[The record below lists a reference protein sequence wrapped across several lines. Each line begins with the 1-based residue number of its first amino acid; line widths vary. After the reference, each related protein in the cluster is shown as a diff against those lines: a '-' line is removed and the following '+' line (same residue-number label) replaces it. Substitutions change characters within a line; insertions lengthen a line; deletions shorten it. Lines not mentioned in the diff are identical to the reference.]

1 MFKKLHIKLTFYM
14 GIILTIFMVFITTGI
29 YYFTK
34 FVYEDQTCKLMANE
48 ALKIQ
53 IYNRDPITIEDLFT
67 NRNFSTLKNR
77 IFLFGNE
84 KLSSNYVSYDKSMNV
99 LHVKSEDTD
108 LAEAIID
115 LAIKSLNEKKDS
127 FEKKKVNGVSYRV
140 YTKYIES
147 GNTPK
152 VIQVYEETSGESY
165 FWSFLKTVLWLM
177 GVIGIL
183 ALLTISYIFTGKA
196 LKPVKESWIK
206 QKEFIADASHELR
219 TPLTVIQTNL
229 DVMMSD
235 DEGTIEENEIWL
247 DNAYSETRVMADLI
261 DQLLTLAKVDANETN
276 LDIIEISL
284 SEIVENV
291 TDNMQIMAKN
301 KNLNIVTDIKEDVII
316 KGDYDKIRRLVVI
329 LIDNAIKYTE
339 EGSITIKLYTE
350 KKQKV
355 LSVKDTGI
363 GISDEDKKR
372 IFDRFYRSDKARN
385 RKFGGTGLG
394 LSIAKWIVESHR
406 ASIDVDSNIGEGST
420 FIVKFN

>member
-1 MFKKLHIKLTFYM
+1 M

-53 IYNRDPITIEDLFT
+53 IYNRDPVSLEDLFT
-67 NRNFSTLKNR
+67 NRNFSSLKNR

-115 LAIKSLNEKKDS
+115 LAVKSLNEKKDS
-127 FEKKKVNGVSYRV
+127 FEKKKVDGVGYRI
-140 YTKYIES
+140 YTKYIDSE
-147 GNTPK
+147 NTPK
-152 VIQVYEETSGESY
+152 VIQVYEETSGENY

-177 GVIGIL
+177 GVIGII
-183 ALLTISYIFTGKA
+183 ALLAISYIFTGKA
-196 LKPVKESWIK
+196 LNPVKETWKK

-235 DEGTIEENEIWL
+235 EDGTIVENEIWL
-247 DNAYSETRVMADLI
+247 DNAYSETRVMANLI
-261 DQLLTLAKVDANETN
+261 DQLLTLAKVDANETK
-276 LDIIEISL
+276 LDVMEISL
-284 SEIVENV
+284 SEIVDNV

-301 KNLNIVTDIKEDVII
+301 KNLNMVTEIKENVIM

-329 LIDNAIKYTE
+329 LVDNAIKYTE
-339 EGSITIKLYTE
+339 EGSIIIKLYTE
-350 KKQKV
+350 KKQKI

-406 ASIDVDSNIGEGST
+406 ATIDVDSKIGEGST

>member
-276 LDIIEISL
+276 HDIIEISL
-284 SEIVENV
+284 SEIVENL

>member
-1 MFKKLHIKLTFYM
+1 MFKQLHIKLTFYM

-29 YYFTK
+29 FYFTK

-53 IYNRDPITIEDLFT
+53 IYNRDPISIEDLFT
-67 NRNFSTLKNR
+67 NRNFSSLKNR
-77 IFLFGNE
+77 IFLFGSE
-84 KLSSNYVSYDKSMNV
+84 RLSSNYISYDKSMNI
-99 LHVKSEDTD
+99 LHVKIEDAD
-108 LAEAIID
+108 LADAFID
-115 LAIKSLNEKKDS
+115 FAIKSINEKKDS
-127 FEKKKVNGVSYRV
+127 FEKKRVNGIGYRI
-140 YTKYIES
+140 YTKYIDSE
-147 GNTPK
+147 NTPK
-152 VIQVYEETSGESY
+152 VIQVYEDTSGENY

-183 ALLTISYIFTGKA
+183 ALLAISYIFTGKA
-196 LKPVKESWIK
+196 LKPVKESWKK
-206 QKEFIADASHELR
+206 QKEFLADASHELR

-229 DVMMSD
+229 DVMISD
-235 DEGTIEENEIWL
+235 EDGTIEENEVWL
-247 DNAYSETRVMADLI
+247 DNAYSETRVMATLI

-291 TDNMQIMAKN
+291 ADNMQIMAKN
-301 KNLNIVTDIKEDVII
+301 KNLNMMTDIKEDVII

-339 EGSITIKLYTE
+339 DGSITIKLYTE
-350 KKQKV
+350 KKLKV

-394 LSIAKWIVESHR
+394 LSIAKWIVDSHR
-406 ASIDVDSNIGEGST
+406 ATIDVESKIGEGST
-420 FIVKFN
+420 FIVKFY

>member
-53 IYNRDPITIEDLFT
+53 IYNRDPVSLEDLFT
-67 NRNFSTLKNR
+67 NRNFSSLKNR

-115 LAIKSLNEKKDS
+115 LAVKSLNEKKDS
-127 FEKKKVNGVSYRV
+127 FEKKKVDGVGYRI
-140 YTKYIES
+140 YTKYIDSE
-147 GNTPK
+147 NTPK
-152 VIQVYEETSGESY
+152 VIQVYEETSGENY

-177 GVIGIL
+177 GVIGII
-183 ALLTISYIFTGKA
+183 ALLAISYIFTGKA
-196 LKPVKESWIK
+196 LNPVKETWKK

-235 DEGTIEENEIWL
+235 EDGTIVENEIWL
-247 DNAYSETRVMADLI
+247 DNAYSETRVMANLI
-261 DQLLTLAKVDANETN
+261 DQLLTLAKVDANETK
-276 LDIIEISL
+276 LDVMEISL
-284 SEIVENV
+284 SEIVDNV
-291 TDNMQIMAKN
+291 TDNMRIMAKN
-301 KNLNIVTDIKEDVII
+301 KNLNMVTEIKENVIM

-329 LIDNAIKYTE
+329 LVDNAIKYTE
-339 EGSITIKLYTE
+339 EGSIIIKLYTE
-350 KKQKV
+350 KKQKI

-406 ASIDVDSNIGEGST
+406 ATIDVDSKIGEGST

>member
-53 IYNRDPITIEDLFT
+53 IYNRDPVSLEDLFT
-67 NRNFSTLKNR
+67 NRNFSSLKNR

-115 LAIKSLNEKKDS
+115 LAVKSLNEKKDS
-127 FEKKKVNGVSYRV
+127 FEKKKVDGVGYRI
-140 YTKYIES
+140 YTKYIDSE
-147 GNTPK
+147 NTPK
-152 VIQVYEETSGESY
+152 VIQVYEETSGENY

-177 GVIGIL
+177 GVIGII
-183 ALLTISYIFTGKA
+183 ALLAISYIFTGKA
-196 LKPVKESWIK
+196 LNPVKETWKK
-206 QKEFIADASHELR
+206 QKELIADASHELR

-235 DEGTIEENEIWL
+235 EDGTIVENEIWL
-247 DNAYSETRVMADLI
+247 DNAYSETRVMANLI
-261 DQLLTLAKVDANETN
+261 DQLLTLAKVDANETK
-276 LDIIEISL
+276 LDVMEISL
-284 SEIVENV
+284 SEIVDNV

-301 KNLNIVTDIKEDVII
+301 KNLNMVTEIKENVIM

-329 LIDNAIKYTE
+329 LVDNAIKYTE
-339 EGSITIKLYTE
+339 EGSIIIKLYTE
-350 KKQKV
+350 KKQKI

-406 ASIDVDSNIGEGST
+406 ATIDVDSKIGEGST

>member
-1 MFKKLHIKLTFYM
+1 MFKRLHIKLTFYM

-29 YYFTK
+29 FYFTK

-53 IYNRDPITIEDLFT
+53 IYNRDPVSLEELFT

-77 IFLFGNE
+77 IFLFGSE
-84 KLSSNYVSYDKSMNV
+84 KLSSNYVSYDKSMNI
-99 LHVKSEDTD
+99 LHVKSEDTR
-108 LAEAIID
+108 LAESIID

-127 FEKKKVNGVSYRV
+127 FEKKKINGIGYRI
-140 YTKYIES
+140 YTKYVNNE
-147 GNTPK
+147 NTPK
-152 VIQVYEETSGESY
+152 VIQVYEDTLGENY

-183 ALLTISYIFTGKA
+183 ALLTISYVFTGKA
-196 LKPVKESWIK
+196 LNPVRDSWK
-206 QKEFIADASHELR
+206 RQKEFIADASHELR

-235 DEGTIEENEIWL
+235 AEGTIEENEIWL
-247 DNAYSETRVMADLI
+247 DNAYSETRVMANMI
-261 DQLLTLAKVDANETN
+261 DQLLTLAKVDANESN
-276 LDIIEISL
+276 LDIIELSL

-291 TDNMQIMAKN
+291 SDNMKIMAIN
-301 KNLNIVTDIKEDVII
+301 KNLNMVTEIQDNVII

-329 LIDNAIKYTE
+329 LLDNAIKYTQ
-339 EGSITIKLYTE
+339 EGSVSIKLYTE
-350 KKQKV
+350 KRQKV
-355 LSVKDTGI
+355 LSVQDTGI
-363 GISDEDKKR
+363 GISDEDKTR

-406 ASIDVDSNIGEGST
+406 AYIDVESKVGEGST
-420 FIVKFN
+420 FTVKFI

>member
-1 MFKKLHIKLTFYM
+1 MFKRLHIKLTFYM

-29 YYFTK
+29 FYFTK

-53 IYNRDPITIEDLFT
+53 IYNRDPVSLEELFT

-77 IFLFGNE
+77 IFLFGSE
-84 KLSSNYVSYDKSMNV
+84 KLSSNYVSYDKSMNI
-99 LHVKSEDTD
+99 LHVKSEDTR
-108 LAEAIID
+108 LAESIID

-127 FEKKKVNGVSYRV
+127 FEKKKINGIGYRI
-140 YTKYIES
+140 YTKYVNNE
-147 GNTPK
+147 NTPK
-152 VIQVYEETSGESY
+152 VIQVYEDTLGENY

-183 ALLTISYIFTGKA
+183 ALLTISYVFTGKA
-196 LKPVKESWIK
+196 LYPVRDSWK
-206 QKEFIADASHELR
+206 RQKEFIADASHELR

-235 DEGTIEENEIWL
+235 AEGTIEENEIWL
-247 DNAYSETRVMADLI
+247 DNAYSETRVMANMI
-261 DQLLTLAKVDANETN
+261 DQLLTLAKVDANESN
-276 LDIIEISL
+276 LDIIELSL

-291 TDNMQIMAKN
+291 SDNMKIMAIN
-301 KNLNIVTDIKEDVII
+301 KNLNMVTEIQDNVII

-329 LIDNAIKYTE
+329 LLDNAIKYTQ
-339 EGSITIKLYTE
+339 EGSVSIKLYTE
-350 KKQKV
+350 KRQKV
-355 LSVKDTGI
+355 LSVQDTGI
-363 GISDEDKKR
+363 GISDEDKTR

-406 ASIDVDSNIGEGST
+406 AYIDVESKVGEGST
-420 FIVKFN
+420 FTVKFI

>member
-53 IYNRDPITIEDLFT
+53 IYNRDPVSLEDLFT
-67 NRNFSTLKNR
+67 NRNFSSLKNR

-115 LAIKSLNEKKDS
+115 LAVKSLNEKKDS
-127 FEKKKVNGVSYRV
+127 FEKKKVDGVGYRI
-140 YTKYIES
+140 YTKYIDSE
-147 GNTPK
+147 NTPK
-152 VIQVYEETSGESY
+152 VIQVYEETSGENY

-177 GVIGIL
+177 GVIGII
-183 ALLTISYIFTGKA
+183 ALLAISYIFTGKA
-196 LKPVKESWIK
+196 LNPVKETWKK

-235 DEGTIEENEIWL
+235 EDGTIVENEIWL
-247 DNAYSETRVMADLI
+247 DNAYSETRVMANLI
-261 DQLLTLAKVDANETN
+261 DQLLTLAKVDANETK
-276 LDIIEISL
+276 LDVMEISL
-284 SEIVENV
+284 SEIVDNV

-301 KNLNIVTDIKEDVII
+301 KNLNMVTEIKENVIM

-329 LIDNAIKYTE
+329 LVDNAIKYTE

-350 KKQKV
+350 KKQKI

-394 LSIAKWIVESHR
+394 LSIAKWIVESHNVT
-406 ASIDVDSNIGEGST
+406 IDVDSKIGEGST

>member
-53 IYNRDPITIEDLFT
+53 IYNRDPVSLEDLFT
-67 NRNFSTLKNR
+67 NRNFSSLKNR

-115 LAIKSLNEKKDS
+115 LAVKSLNEKKDS
-127 FEKKKVNGVSYRV
+127 FEKKKVDGVGYRI
-140 YTKYIES
+140 YTKYIDSE
-147 GNTPK
+147 NTPK
-152 VIQVYEETSGESY
+152 VIQVYEETSGENY

-177 GVIGIL
+177 GVIGII
-183 ALLTISYIFTGKA
+183 ALLAISYIFTGKA
-196 LKPVKESWIK
+196 LNPVKETWKK

-235 DEGTIEENEIWL
+235 EDGTIVENEIWL
-247 DNAYSETRVMADLI
+247 DNAYSETRVMANLI
-261 DQLLTLAKVDANETN
+261 DQLLTLAKVDANETK
-276 LDIIEISL
+276 LDVMEISL
-284 SEIVENV
+284 SEIVDNV

-301 KNLNIVTDIKEDVII
+301 KNLNMVTEIKENVIM

-329 LIDNAIKYTE
+329 LVDNAIKYTE

-350 KKQKV
+350 KKQKI
-355 LSVKDTGI
+355 LSVQDTGI

-406 ASIDVDSNIGEGST
+406 ATIDVDSKIGEGST